1 MAAASSLSIVS
12 NLSPRLWRVWARNLL
27 VYMRTWKV
35 NFIPPLAEPALYILA
50 FGAGLGGM
58 VGTIRV
64 GGEEVSYTAY
74 IAPGLIAASVMWQSF
89 YENTYASFVRMYYQ
103 KTFDA
108 MLATPLSLEDV
119 ITAEILW
126 GATKAATGTALMG
139 VVIAAFGYID
149 LPGGLWLLPLSVL
162 GGLAFGS
169 VAMWITGVTPTIDM
183 FNLPIFLFITPM
195 FLFSGAFFPVDGLP
209 VWASGLAR
217 LLPLYHLTQAS
228 RALCLG
234 RADTGIIWNALYLIA
249 FTAVFYPLAVRAMRR
264 RLIK

>member
-1 MAAASSLSIVS
+1 MTPLG
-12 NLSPRLWRVWARNLL
+12 NLSWRLWRVWERNLM

-58 VGTIRV
+58 VGSINVAGQDV
-64 GGEEVSYTAY
+64 GYTAF
-74 IAPGLIAASVMWQSF
+74 IAPGLVAASVMWQSF

-126 GATKAATGTALMG
+126 GATKAVVGTLLMG
-139 VVIAAFGYID
+139 AVITAFGYIP
-149 LPGGLWLLPLSVL
+149 LPQGLWLIPLSAL

-169 VAMWITGVTPTIDM
+169 VAMWMTGVTPTIDM

-209 VWASGLAR
+209 AWAAGLAQA
-217 LLPLYHLTQAS
+217 LPLYHLTQAC
-228 RALCLG
+228 RTVCLG
-234 RADTGIIWNALYLIA
+234 RMDVGVLWNALYLVA
-249 FTAVFYPLAVRAMRR
+249 FTVVFYPLAVRAMRK

>member
-1 MAAASSLSIVS
+1 MNLLR
-12 NLSPRLWRVWARNLL
+12 NLSWRLWRVWARNLM

-58 VGTIRV
+58 VGSIRV
-64 GGEEVSYTAY
+64 GGQEVNYTAY
-74 IAPGLIAASVMWQSF
+74 IAPGLVAASVMWQSF

-126 GATKAATGTALMG
+126 GATKATVGTLLMG
-139 VVIAAFGYID
+139 AVIAAFGYIRM
-149 LPGGLWLLPLSVL
+149 PEGLWLLPLSAL
-162 GGLAFGS
+162 GGLAFGC
-169 VAMWITGVTPTIDM
+169 VAMWITAITPTIEM

-195 FLFSGAFFPVDGLP
+195 FLFSGAFFPVSGLP
-209 VWASGLAR
+209 AWASKLAQG
-217 LLPLYHLTQAS
+217 LPLFHLTQAC
-228 RALCLG
+228 RAVSLG
-234 RADTGIIWNALYLIA
+234 RTEGEILWNAVYLA
-249 FTAVFYPLAVRAMRR
+249 GFTAVFYPLAVQAMRR

>member
-1 MAAASSLSIVS
+1 MTMTFLD
-12 NLSPRLWRVWARNLL
+12 NLSWRLWRVWARNLL
-27 VYMRTWKV
+27 VYLRTWKV

-50 FGAGLGGM
+50 FGAGLGNM
-58 VGTIRV
+58 VGSVRV
-64 GGEEVSYTAY
+64 DGEMVGYTAY
-74 IAPGLIAASVMWQSF
+74 IAPGLVAASVMWQSF
-89 YENTYASFVRMYYQ
+89 YENTYSSFVRMYYQ

-126 GATKAATGTALMG
+126 GASKAMVATALMG
-139 VVIAAFGYID
+139 SVIAAFGYIA
-149 LPGGLWLLPLSVL
+149 LPDGLWLLPLSAL

-169 VAMWITGVTPTIDM
+169 VAMWLTGITPTIEM

-209 VWASGLAR
+209 AWAAGLAQM
-217 LLPLYHLTQAS
+217 LPLYHLTKAC
-228 RALCLG
+228 RAVSLG
-234 RADTGIIWNALYLIA
+234 RGGVGIIWNALYLA
-249 FTAVFYPLAVRAMRR
+249 GFTLVFYPLAIRAMRK

>member
-1 MAAASSLSIVS
+1 MTPLG
-12 NLSPRLWRVWARNLL
+12 NLSWRLWRVWVRNLQ

-58 VGTIRV
+58 VGSIKV
-64 GGEEVSYTAY
+64 AGQEVSYTAF
-74 IAPGLIAASVMWQSF
+74 IAPGLVAASVMWQSF
-89 YENTYASFVRMYYQ
+89 YENTYSSFVRMYYQ

-119 ITAEILW
+119 ITAEIFW
-126 GATKAATGTALMG
+126 GATKAVVGTLLMSA
-139 VVIAAFGYID
+139 VIASFGYIP
-149 LPGGLWLLPLSVL
+149 LPQGLWLIPLSAL

-169 VAMWITGVTPTIDM
+169 VAMWMTGITPTIDM

-209 VWASGLAR
+209 AWASSLAQA
-217 LLPLYHLTQAS
+217 LPLYHLTQAC
-228 RALCLG
+228 RTVCLG
-234 RADTGIIWNALYLIA
+234 RMDVSVLWNALYLAA
-249 FTAVFYPLAVRAMRR
+249 FTVVFYPLAVRAMRK

>member
-1 MAAASSLSIVS
+1 MMS
-12 NLSPRLWRVWARNLL
+12 NLSWRLWRVWARNLM
-27 VYMRTWKV
+27 VYMRTWRV

-58 VGTIRV
+58 VGSVNVDGREI
-64 GGEEVSYTAY
+64 GYTAY

-89 YENTYASFVRMYYQ
+89 YETTYSSFVRMYYQ

-126 GATKAATGTALMG
+126 GASKAVAGTLLMG
-139 VVIAAFGYID
+139 VVVAAFGFIS
-149 LPGGLWLLPLSVL
+149 LPQGLWLLPLSAL
-162 GGLAFGS
+162 GGLAFAS
-169 VAMWITGVTPTIDM
+169 VAMWITGITPTIEM

-195 FLFSGAFFPVDGLP
+195 FLFSGAFFPVEGLP
-209 VWASGLAR
+209 AWASYLAR
-217 LLPLYHLTQAS
+217 ALPLYHLTTAS
-228 RALCLG
+228 RGICLG
-234 RADTGIIWNALYLIA
+234 VIDAHVGWAALYLAA

>member
-1 MAAASSLSIVS
+1 MKDILA
-12 NLSPRLWRVWARNLL
+12 NLSWRLWRVWARNLM

-58 VGTIRV
+58 VGSITLDGQV
-64 GGEEVSYTAY
+64 VSYTAY
-74 IAPGLIAASVMWQSF
+74 IAPGLLAASVMWQSF

-126 GATKAATGTALMG
+126 GATKATAGTVLMG
-139 VVIAAFGYID
+139 TVISLFGYVD
-149 LPGGLWLLPLSVL
+149 LPGGLWLVPLSVL
-162 GGLAFGS
+162 GGLAFGCA
-169 VAMWITGVTPTIDM
+169 AMWITGLTPSIDM

-195 FLFSGAFFPVDGLP
+195 FLFSGAFFPVEGLP
-209 VWASGLAR
+209 GWASALAR
-217 LLPLYHLTQAS
+217 LLPLYHLTEAS

-234 RADTGIIWNALYLIA
+234 KAGWGVVVNALYLAA
-249 FTAVFYPLAVRAMRR
+249 FAAVFYPLAVRGMRK
-264 RLIK
+264 RLIR

>member
-1 MAAASSLSIVS
+1 MLR
-12 NLSPRLWRVWARNLL
+12 NLSWRLWRVWARNLM

-50 FGAGLGGM
+50 FGAGLGGI
-58 VGTIRV
+58 VGSINVDGRDV
-64 GGEEVSYTAY
+64 GYTAY
-74 IAPGLIAASVMWQSF
+74 IAPGLVAASVMWQSF

-119 ITAEILW
+119 ITAEIFW
-126 GATKAATGTALMG
+126 GATKAVVGTLLMG
-139 VVIAAFGYID
+139 AVIAAFGYI
-149 LPGGLWLLPLSVL
+149 PWPQGLWLIPLSAL
-162 GGLAFGS
+162 GGLAFGA
-169 VAMWITGVTPTIDM
+169 VAMWMTGITPTIDM

-209 VWASGLAR
+209 AWASGLAQT
-217 LLPLYHLTQAS
+217 LPLYHLTQACRS
-228 RALCLG
+228 VCLG
-234 RADTGIIWNALYLIA
+234 EIGVGVLYNALYLAA
-249 FTAVFYPLAVRAMRR
+249 FTVVFYPLAVGAMRK

>member
-1 MAAASSLSIVS
+1 MKMLSRISS
-12 NLSPRLWRVWARNLL
+12 RLWRVWARNLL
-27 VYMRTWKV
+27 VYLRTWKV
-35 NFIPPLAEPALYILA
+35 NFIPPMAEPVLYILA
-50 FGAGLGGM
+50 FGAGIGGL
-58 VGTIRV
+58 VGSVRV
-64 GGEEVSYTAY
+64 DGASVPYTAY

-89 YENTYASFVRMYYQ
+89 YENTYSSFVRMFYQ

-119 ITAEILW
+119 ITAEIVW
-126 GATKAATGTALMG
+126 GATKSVASTLLMG
-139 VVIAAFGYID
+139 TVIACFGLIS
-149 LPGGLWLLPLSVL
+149 LPDGLWLIPLSAL

-169 VAMWITGVTPTIDM
+169 VAMWLTGLTPTIEM

-209 VWASGLAR
+209 AWASGLAQ

-234 RADTGIIWNALYLIA
+234 AATAKIWWNAAYLA
-249 FTAVFYPLAVRAMRR
+249 LFTAVFYPLAVEAMRK

>member
-1 MAAASSLSIVS
+1 MSMLN
-12 NLSPRLWRVWARNLL
+12 NLSWRLWRVWARNLM

-58 VGTIRV
+58 VGSVTV
-64 GGEEVSYTAY
+64 DGQAVSYTAY
-74 IAPGLIAASVMWQSF
+74 IAPGLVAASVMWQSF

-126 GATKAATGTALMG
+126 GATKAVGGTLLMG
-139 VVIAAFGYID
+139 VVIAACGLIR
-149 LPGGLWLLPLSVL
+149 LPEALWLLPLAAL

-169 VAMWITGVTPTIDM
+169 VAMWMTGITPTIDM

-209 VWASGLAR
+209 AWASGLAMG
-217 LLPLYHLTQAS
+217 LPLYHLTQAC
-228 RALCLG
+228 RAVSMG
-234 RADTGIIWNALYLIA
+234 RIGFGIIWNVLYLA
-249 FTAVFYPLAVRAMRR
+249 GFAAVFYPLAVGAMRK

>member
-1 MAAASSLSIVS
+1 MSLLS
-12 NLSPRLWRVWARNLL
+12 NLSGRLWRVWARNLL

-58 VGTIRV
+58 VGSIKV
-64 GGEEVSYTAY
+64 GGQEVNYTAY
-74 IAPGLIAASVMWQSF
+74 IAPGLVAASVMWQSF

-126 GATKAATGTALMG
+126 GATKAFVGTLLMG
-139 VVIAAFGYID
+139 AVIASFGYIR
-149 LPGGLWLLPLSVL
+149 LPEGLWLLPLSAL
-162 GGLAFGS
+162 GGMAFGS
-169 VAMWITGVTPTIDM
+169 VAMWITGITPTIEM

-195 FLFSGAFFPVDGLP
+195 FLFSGAFFPVEGLP
-209 VWASGLAR
+209 AWASMLAR
-217 LLPLYHLTQAS
+217 GLPLYHLTQAC
-228 RALCLG
+228 RAVSLG
-234 RADTGIIWNALYLIA
+234 RIDQSIAWSALYLA
-249 FTAVFYPLAVRAMRR
+249 GFTMVFYPLAVRAMRK